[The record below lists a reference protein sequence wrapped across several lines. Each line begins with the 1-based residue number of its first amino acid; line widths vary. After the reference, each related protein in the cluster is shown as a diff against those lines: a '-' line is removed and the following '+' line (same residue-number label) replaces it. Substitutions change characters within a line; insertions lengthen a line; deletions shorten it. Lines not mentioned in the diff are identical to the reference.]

1 MTAMAQ
7 ASRPISEPRG
17 RHLRGTSV
25 GSTLTHALASVA
37 ALMVVWLAWPATLG
51 GPTGLVLVSGHS
63 MEPTYRIGDVA
74 ITWKTEP
81 AVGDVVLFSIPDGP
95 AKGEPVIHRI
105 VGGDPSGW
113 ITQGDNNA
121 NPDEWKPT
129 NADVHGAVVFAL
141 PMGRSPLWVFGS
153 KFGVAAVAGMA
164 VALWM
169 WPDRERTRGRHLG

>member
-1 MTAMAQ
+1 MTTMAQ
-7 ASRPISEPRG
+7 ASRLMSESRG
-17 RHLRGTSV
+17 RHRRQISV
-25 GSTLTHALASVA
+25 GSALTHVLSLVA
-37 ALMVVWLAWPATLG
+37 ALTIVWLAWPASLG
-51 GPTGLVLVSGHS
+51 GHTGLVLVSGRS
-63 MEPTYRIGDVA
+63 MEPTYQIGDVA
-74 ITWKTEP
+74 ITWKTDP
-81 AVGDVVLFSIPDGP
+81 AVGDVVLFSIPEGP

-113 ITQGDNNA
+113 VTQGDNNA

-141 PMGRSPLWVFGS
+141 PMGRSSLWVFGS

-169 WPDRERTRGRHLG
+169 WPDRERMRGRHLE